1 LDQTLVV
8 HGDEEVYVF
17 PGVELRLHRYVV
29 AIAEELNFTRAA
41 DRVHVA
47 QSALSRQIQH
57 LENDLGFA
65 LFERDHRGV
74 RLTVAGEAFAAE
86 SRLALF
92 HAQRAVEAARAA
104 RGQHRGPWTLGYSPL
119 IDLRMLARIQQN
131 LSQAH
136 PRTEV
141 RLASAHTSEQA
152 DGLIRGRLQAGLVIL
167 PLRQHGLTTEGF
179 YRQAL
184 LLALPELHPLA
195 KKPAVEVGDLNELPL
210 ITIRS
215 DIEPRFGEDL
225 RRIFETA
232 HVRPS
237 ILREATT
244 QAEVL
249 ELVSE
254 GSIAALTMPSAQ
266 HPPRDRVV
274 FRDFVDGFL
283 TAEIGLAHLAE
294 SESAILASLRKF
306 LWDTFQP
313 LGRTGFRDG
322 RARQMALF

>member
-1 LDQTLVV
+1 
-8 HGDEEVYVF
+8 VF

-29 AIAEELNFTRAA
+29 AIADELNFTRAA
-41 DRVHVA
+41 DKVHVA

-119 IDLRMLARIQQN
+119 IDLRMLAQIQQS

-141 RLASAHTSEQA
+141 RLASAHSTEQA
-152 DGLIRGRLQAGLVIL
+152 DGLIRGKLQAGLVIL
-167 PLRQHGLTTEGF
+167 PLRQHGLTAEGF
-179 YRQAL
+179 HRQAL

-195 KKPAVEVGDLNELPL
+195 KKNAVEIGDLNELPL
-210 ITIRS
+210 VTLRS
-215 DIEPRFGEDL
+215 DIEPRFGDDL

-232 HVRPS
+232 HVRPRV
-237 ILREATT
+237 LREATT
-244 QAEVL
+244 QAEAL

-254 GSIAALTMPSAQ
+254 GSMAGLTMPSAQ
-266 HPPRDRVV
+266 NAARERVV
-274 FRDFVDGFL
+274 FRQFLDEFL
-283 TAEIGLAHLAE
+283 TAEIGLAYLGE
-294 SESAILASLRKF
+294 NPSVVLTTLRKYLF
-306 LWDTFQP
+306 ETFQP
-313 LGRTGFRDG
+313 LRRDG
-322 RARQMALF
+322 FYDRRARQLALF